1 MEWTSDQV
9 SALADI
15 ITGQTLDGVIIKV
28 CEGGCEGSVRC
39 ECLSS
44 SPLCLL
50 QQSGLG
56 GHPLV
61 QLTQRGESDDI
72 YSLLVNNGVMDT
84 PISKDSYP
92 SSDRLSAPEE
102 EFKTRPEL
110 PLEEAQK
117 SSDMDLAE
125 VQALDLQTL
134 ELAEVQTS
142 ELD

>member
-1 MEWTSDQV
+1 
-9 SALADI
+9 
-15 ITGQTLDGVIIKV
+15 
-28 CEGGCEGSVRC
+28 
-39 ECLSS
+39 
-44 SPLCLL
+44 
-50 QQSGLG
+50 
-56 GHPLV
+56 
-61 QLTQRGESDDI
+61 
-72 YSLLVNNGVMDT
+72 MDT